1 MARSSLLFLVLALL
15 ALTANS
21 ASTTTTPSNFIKTS
35 CSVTTYPD
43 LCIESLSSY
52 ASSIQQS
59 PRQLAQTALSVS
71 LTRAQYAKSFVTK
84 LTKFKGLSHKEY
96 EAIDD
101 CLEEMSDSLDRLSK
115 SADELKNMG
124 KSSKGQD
131 FLWHMSNV
139 ETWVSA
145 ALTDDNTCL
154 DGFSGKAMDGKIKAS
169 IRAQVL
175 NVAKVTSNA
184 LALCNHFASKY

>member
-1 MARSSLLFLVLALL
+1 MARSSILFLLL
-15 ALTANS
+15 ALFTVTANS
-21 ASTTTTPSNFIKTS
+21 AYTTTASNFIKTS
-35 CSVTTYPD
+35 CSATTYPD
-43 LCIESLSSY
+43 LCVQSLSSFST
-52 ASSIQQS
+52 AIQQN

-84 LTKFKGLSHKEY
+84 LTKFKGLTHKEY
-96 EAIDD
+96 QAIDV
-101 CLEEMSDSLDRLSK
+101 CLEEMGDSVDRLSK
-115 SADELKNMG
+115 SVDELKKMG

-131 FLWHMSNV
+131 FIWHMSNV

-154 DGFSGKAMDGKIKAS
+154 DGFSSKAMDGKIKSS

-184 LALCNHFASKY
+184 LALCNHFASQY

>member
-1 MARSSLLFLVLALL
+1 MARPSILLLVVALL
-15 ALTANS
+15 ALTVNS
-21 ASTTTTPSNFIKTS
+21 ASTTTASNFIKTS
-35 CSVTTYPD
+35 CSSTTYPD
-43 LCIESLSSY
+43 LCIQSLSSY
-52 ASSIQQS
+52 ASSIQQN
-59 PRQLAQTALSVS
+59 PRQLTQTALSVS

-101 CLEEMSDSLDRLSK
+101 CLEEMSDSVDRLSQ
-115 SADELKNMG
+115 SADELNKMG

-154 DGFSGKAMDGKIKAS
+154 DGFSEKAMDGKIKAS

-184 LALCNHFASKY
+184 LALCNHFASNY